1 MDRTAPKRGKI
12 RGALR
17 RLLRAEEG
25 SATVEVVLWIPFFLF
40 LIALIADASLL
51 FNRQAQMLR
60 DVQNANRAYSVG
72 RLTTTYGR
80 AERPCQRLSTDL
92 GQRDGDEHARH
103 LRRVHGDHPHDA
115 HGARARRD
123 SLGSSRACRTSTSRS
138 PPSTTASSEGAGEGA
153 VCSALGL
160 VHEDES
166 QAAVPHP
173 SAPPRIFEDR

>member
-12 RGALR
+12 RGAIR

-72 RLTTTYGR
+72 RLTTPAAVQTALVNAYTPMS
-80 AERPCQRLSTDL
+80 ASVT
-92 GQRDGDEHARH
+92 A
-103 LRRVHGDHPHDA
+103 
-115 HGARARRD
+115 
-123 SLGSSRACRTSTSRS
+123 TSTLDTSVV
-138 PPSTTASSEGAGEGA
+138 STGIIRTTLSIPARDVNSIGIIASLSNFNLAVTAQHYRE
-153 VCSALGL
+153 
-160 VHEDES
+160 
-166 QAAVPHP
+166 
-173 SAPPRIFEDR
+173 F

>member
-72 RLTTTYGR
+72 RLTTPAAVQTALVNDYT
-80 AERPCQRLSTDL
+80 PM
-92 GQRDGDEHARH
+92 
-103 LRRVHGDHPHDA
+103 
-115 HGARARRD
+115 
-123 SLGSSRACRTSTSRS
+123 SSSVTATSTLDTSVV
-138 PPSTTASSEGAGEGA
+138 STGIIRTTLSIPARDVNSIGIIASLSNFNLAVTAQHYRE
-153 VCSALGL
+153 
-160 VHEDES
+160 
-166 QAAVPHP
+166 
-173 SAPPRIFEDR
+173 F